1 MSKKNKALKQLIKA
15 QMQSN
20 VSATAQGRD
29 ISNAPVAPIS
39 TQSGPIAAGPIMPMV
54 ASKEVSEFALIRKDI
69 RLSLLLICGVIICI
83 FIIFVVDRVHPFLLP
98 LANLIFKKLI

>member
-20 VSATAQGRD
+20 ASATAQGKD
-29 ISNAPVAPIS
+29 ISNAPIVA
-39 TQSGPIAAGPIMPMV
+39 TNTASGPMTAGPIMPMV

-83 FIIFVVDRVHPFLLP
+83 FAIFVIDRIHPFLLP
-98 LANLIFKKLI
+98 LANQIFKLI